1 MMMMMKPY
9 QYHFNLQSIALLKVV
24 FLETVVEKLVSNF
37 MTLANNSLRSGGEY
51 IVNLSAVMSDKV
63 YIFILLK

>member
-1 MMMMMKPY
+1 MMMMKPY

-37 MTLANNSLRSGGEY
+37 MTLANNSLRSGGEN